1 MLHIDIQDLQDV
13 SAPPFAASFPPL
25 ATSAASAASG
35 SNASRRRGCNSSPML
50 P

>member
-13 SAPPFAASFPPL
+13 SAPPFAASVPPR
-25 ATSAASAASG
+25 ATSAAS
-35 SNASRRRGCNSSPML
+35 GCNSSPML

>member
-1 MLHIDIQDLQDV
+1 MLHIDIQDLLDV
-13 SAPPFAASFPPL
+13 SAPPFAASVPPR
-25 ATSAASAASG
+25 AASAASG

>member
-13 SAPPFAASFPPL
+13 SPPPLAASFP
-25 ATSAASAASG
+25 AFAASAASEG
-35 SNASRRRGCNSSPML
+35 RPML